1 MAKMAKDW
9 KTIQEVLKGVI
20 ETLNSLIDE
29 DKAQEEPETA
39 VVITLPE
46 IRAVLANVSRS
57 GKTAEVRN
65 LLKKFNSNKL
75 SEVKVEDYP
84 ALMEE
89 AKVLNDAS

>member
-1 MAKMAKDW
+1 MAKDW

>member
-1 MAKMAKDW
+1 MAKDW

-89 AKVLNDAS
+89 AKALNDAS